1 MVNNYWKQI
10 YLKILSG
17 TSFTHCELMVD
28 FVDVFVD
35 PAVMQQAVQKVVP
48 GIFNN
53 STAKALSQD
62 IRPERGDKNHINLSQ
77 SKYLTEQ

>member
-1 MVNNYWKQI
+1 MVNDNWKQI
-10 YLKILSG
+10 YEKILSG
-17 TSFTHCELMVD
+17 TSFTYCELMVD

-62 IRPERGDKNHINLSQ
+62 IWPERGDKNHITLSQ
-77 SKYLTEQ
+77 SQYLTEQ